1 MSFTSKQFK
10 FSLNKAP
17 ADLEIEAMHDWYR
30 ERWLNSVGV
39 EVADTILV
47 EILKHF
53 SKSSATIAQVHF
65 NICIGVEN
73 LPEQSK

>member
-30 ERWLNSVGV
+30 ERWLNSVGA
-39 EVADTILV
+39 ELADAILLQV
-47 EILKHF
+47 IDIF
-53 SKSSATIAQVHF
+53 SNSSATTSHVYL
-65 NICIGVEN
+65 NLCIGTEIWN
-73 LPEQSK
+73 